1 VSRQEAV
8 AAFLDGRISRRT
20 LIRQLVAGGVSVGAA
35 ASYAAAL
42 DPETASGVV
51 AAGADDLYP
60 LVTIKFD
67 TPSLAYVQN
76 NSRLKLT
83 VSCGEEIGLNFAA
96 FVRVGT
102 GLKLIGSRFM
112 EHFLTAAGT
121 RSFVM
126 TVDPTLLLGKR
137 SASIHIQATGSD
149 GEGYGAVASASTVLR

>member
-1 VSRQEAV
+1 M
-8 AAFLDGRISRRT
+8 
-20 LIRQLVAGGVSVGAA
+20 GAA

-42 DPETASGVV
+42 DPETASGAV
-51 AAGADDLYP
+51 AVAADDLYP

-67 TPSLAYVQN
+67 TPSLAYVQT
-76 NSRLKLT
+76 NSRLRLT
-83 VSCGEEIGLNFAA
+83 VSCGEEVGLNFAA

-102 GLKLIGSRFM
+102 GLKLIGSRFL

-126 TVDPTLLLGKR
+126 TVDPTLLQGKR

-149 GEGYGAVASASTVLR
+149 GEGYRAVASASTVLR